1 MTPAGGVLSAAQEEV
16 QYGRGI
22 DNDGS
27 AHQRAAHRGIHENG
41 TGERQEIGANGRKC
55 LALEIS
61 RDDKKPGRFL
71 IYEVFIDA
79 EAHAAHLKLPRTLK
93 MIEAVE
99 RWSTRKPTGVGPI
112 PRLTAPNK

>member
-1 MTPAGGVLSAAQEEV
+1 MGVVSIMTVLHIEERHIAEFTKMALASARKSVRTEE
-16 QYGRGI
+16 
-22 DNDGS
+22 
-27 AHQRAAHRGIHENG
+27 
-41 TGERQEIGANGRKC
+41 KC

-61 RDDKKPGRFL
+61 LDDKKPGRFL

-112 PRLTAPNK
+112 PRLVAPNK

>member
-1 MTPAGGVLSAAQEEV
+1 MGVVAVMTVLHIKERHVAEFARMAKASARKSVRTEE
-16 QYGRGI
+16 
-22 DNDGS
+22 
-27 AHQRAAHRGIHENG
+27 
-41 TGERQEIGANGRKC
+41 KC

-61 RDDKKPGRFL
+61 LDDKKPGRFL

-93 MIEAVE
+93 MIDAVE

-112 PRLTAPNK
+112 PRLVAPNK

>member
-1 MTPAGGVLSAAQEEV
+1 MGVVSIMTVLHIKEPHIAEFTKMALASARKSVRTEE
-16 QYGRGI
+16 
-22 DNDGS
+22 
-27 AHQRAAHRGIHENG
+27 
-41 TGERQEIGANGRKC
+41 KC

-61 RDDKKPGRFL
+61 RDDKKPGRFP

-112 PRLTAPNK
+112 PRLAAPNK

>member
-1 MTPAGGVLSAAQEEV
+1 MASARKSVRTEE
-16 QYGRGI
+16 
-22 DNDGS
+22 
-27 AHQRAAHRGIHENG
+27 
-41 TGERQEIGANGRKC
+41 KC

-61 RDDKKPGRFL
+61 RDDKGRFL

-99 RWSTRKPTGVGPI
+99 RWSVRKPTGIGPI
-112 PRLTAPNK
+112 PRLVAPSK

>member
-1 MTPAGGVLSAAQEEV
+1 MGVVAVMTVLHIKERHVAEFTKMALASARKSVRTEE
-16 QYGRGI
+16 
-22 DNDGS
+22 
-27 AHQRAAHRGIHENG
+27 
-41 TGERQEIGANGRKC
+41 KC

-61 RDDKKPGRFL
+61 LDDKKPGRFL

-99 RWSTRKPTGVGPI
+99 RWTTRKPEGVGPI
-112 PRLTAPNK
+112 PRLVAPNK

>member
-1 MTPAGGVLSAAQEEV
+1 MGVVAVVTVLHIKEKHVAEFTKLAQASARKSVRTEE
-16 QYGRGI
+16 
-22 DNDGS
+22 
-27 AHQRAAHRGIHENG
+27 
-41 TGERQEIGANGRKC
+41 KC

-61 RDDKKPGRFL
+61 LDDKKPGRFM

-93 MIEAVE
+93 IIDAVE

-112 PRLTAPNK
+112 PRLVAPNK